1 MNALQLKNSILQ
13 MAVQGK
19 LVSQDPNDEPASALL
34 ERIRTE
40 KQRLIKE
47 GKIKKDKNESVIYRA
62 PREGDDG
69 SSNIPYTFLE
79 RTGDSTVQD
88 ITDELPFDVP
98 DSWEWVRLG
107 SIGDWGSGA
116 TPSRNNPEFYKNGNI
131 PWLKT
136 GDLNDGFISEIPEKI
151 TPLALTKTSV
161 RLNPIGSVLIAMY
174 GATIGKLGILSIEA
188 TTNQACCACFTFTG
202 LYNKYLFYY
211 LFSQRLN
218 FKKQSEGGAQP
229 NISKEK
235 IIGTLFPLPPF
246 AEQKRIVARIEELL
260 PLIEAYDKKYTAL
273 ENLNANFPDTLK
285 KSILQAAVQGKLV
298 PQDPHDE
305 PASALLE
312 RIRSERDRL
321 IRDGKIKRNKD
332 ESVIFRRD
340 NSHYEIRGG
349 VERCID
355 DEIPFDLPDTWAWVR
370 LDYLCEYIQRGKSP
384 KYSLIKKYP
393 VIAQKCNQWNGFR
406 IDKAQF
412 IEPDSL
418 ASYAPERILH
428 DGDLLWNSTGLGTL
442 GRIAVYKTALN
453 PYECAVA
460 DSHVTVIRPLINYVL
475 SEYLYAYFANPTVQT
490 VIESHSDGTTK
501 QKELATITIKNY
513 FIPLPPLNE
522 QRRIVAQ
529 IDAVLPI
536 LDNL

>member
-1 MNALQLKNSILQ
+1 

-19 LVSQDPNDEPASALL
+19 LVPQDPNDEPASILL
-34 ERIRTE
+34 ERIRAE

-47 GKIKKDKNESVIYRA
+47 GKIKKDKNESVIYRV
-62 PREGDDG
+62 PREENDG
-69 SSNIPYTFLE
+69 TDNLPYSFVE
-79 RTGDSTVQD
+79 QIADGTVRD

-98 DSWEWVRLG
+98 ESWEWVRM
-107 SIGDWGSGA
+107 GDVFNTIMGQSPDGKSVSE
-116 TPSRNNPEFYKNGNI
+116 TDTGIEFHQGKVFFTNCI
-131 PWLKT
+131 
-136 GDLNDGFISEIPEKI
+136 ISQSNQSTSEPTKI
-151 TPLALTKTSV
+151 APA
-161 RLNPIGSVLIAMY
+161 NSVLLCVRAPVGKVNITNRELCIGRGLCALQPLVEMTIDFVFRLLETY
-174 GATIGKLGILSIEA
+174 ENIFVKQATG
-188 TTNQACCACFTFTG
+188 TTFVAVTGEIVKNQ
-202 LYNKYLFYY
+202 
-211 LFSQRLN
+211 
-218 FKKQSEGGAQP
+218 
-229 NISKEK
+229 
-235 IIGTLFPLPPF
+235 IIPLPPLAEQRRIVERIEQLLPHIAAYDD
-246 AEQKRIVARIEELL
+246 AEQKLTI
-260 PLIEAYDKKYTAL
+260 
-273 ENLNANFPDTLK
+273 LNATFPDKLK

-305 PASALLE
+305 PADVLLE
-312 RIRSERDRL
+312 HIRAEREQL